1 MNSLILYLESGGE
14 SMSRKK
20 WYCILLIL
28 EAILY
33 LVSYGSSLVVSYSSQ
48 NLNENTSL
56 FTVSSIFSIWNGMII
71 CWVIWRIMKQRLNVE
86 GLIAVLLL
94 SITQLLMF
102 FLPPFSPT
110 NLMNISFVLNII
122 CLIWIWL
129 LIKNVEMRELLN
141 NWKSK
146 DGWKSSIAYLALFVA
161 STNISPLFSPLFIL
175 IGMDRTS
182 SDIYAST
189 LQYTV
194 MELMFLLLINVM
206 ITSTSDKLQKVFSL
220 LIVLSSLVE
229 IGVVYSFISRISFYG
244 LFYLLLS
251 IYIVC
256 RVFGLFEKVADSW
269 ESKVKVQD
277 LSSFETKPEMEYPQV
292 EGEIDVNDQLNAE
305 IRSNNDKEN
314 SPKRII
320 LQSSWLWSALI
331 IAVCHLGIIIFPLFL
346 GNPMYLLIL
355 YIGAIHYICFMIATI
370 LLFIG
375 MRKGSKGLL
384 NAAAILFVISI
395 IGTPD
400 TYWIVPNSLSFIL
413 GVLVFIG
420 TILFK
425 NGD

>member
-1 MNSLILYLESGGE
+1 
-14 SMSRKK
+14 MSRKK

-33 LVSYGSSLVVSYSSQ
+33 LVSYGSSLVESYNAQ
-48 NLNENTSL
+48 NLNENIPL
-56 FTVSSIFSIWNGMII
+56 FNASSIFSIWNGMII

-102 FLPPFSPT
+102 FLPPFSSI
-110 NLMNISFVLNII
+110 NLLNISFVLNII
-122 CLIWIWL
+122 CLIWICL

-146 DGWKSSIAYLALFVA
+146 DGWKSTITYLVLFVT
-161 STNISPLFSPLFIL
+161 STNISPLFILF
-175 IGMDRTS
+175 GMDRTS
-182 SDIYAST
+182 VIYAFT
-189 LQYTV
+189 LRYTV

-220 LIVLSSLVE
+220 LLILSSLVE

-256 RVFGLFEKVADSW
+256 RVFGLLEKVADSW

-277 LSSFETKPEMEYPQV
+277 LSSIETKPEMADSQV
-292 EGEIDVNDQLNAE
+292 EGEIDVNDQLNAD
-305 IRSNNDKEN
+305 IQSNNDKEN

-331 IAVCHLGIIIFPLFL
+331 IAVCHLGIMIFPLFL

-400 TYWIVPNSLSFIL
+400 PYWMGPNILSFIL

-420 TILFK
+420 TILLK
-425 NGD
+425 METD

>member
-1 MNSLILYLESGGE
+1 
-14 SMSRKK
+14 MSRKK

-48 NLNENTSL
+48 NLNENTPL

-71 CWVIWRIMKQRLNVE
+71 CWLIWRIMKQRLNVE
-86 GLIAVLLL
+86 GLISVLLL

-102 FLPPFSPT
+102 FSPPFSPT

-122 CLIWIWL
+122 CLIWICL
-129 LIKNVEMRELLN
+129 LIKNVEMREFLN

-146 DGWKSSIAYLALFVA
+146 DGWKSSIAYLVLFVA
-161 STNISPLFSPLFIL
+161 STNISLLSIL

-182 SDIYAST
+182 DIYTFT
-189 LQYTV
+189 LRYTV
-194 MELMFLLLINVM
+194 MELMFLLLINGM

-229 IGVVYSFISRISFYG
+229 IGVVYSFISRISFSG

-277 LSSFETKPEMEYPQV
+277 LSSIETKPEMEYSQV

-314 SPKRII
+314 LPKRII

-331 IAVCHLGIIIFPLFL
+331 IAVCHLGIMIFPLFL

>member
-1 MNSLILYLESGGE
+1 
-14 SMSRKK
+14 MSRKK
-20 WYCILLIL
+20 WYGILLIL

-33 LVSYGSSLVVSYSSQ
+33 LVSYGSSLVESYNAQ
-48 NLNENTSL
+48 NLNGDIPLIT
-56 FTVSSIFSIWNGMII
+56 TSSIFSIWNGMII

-94 SITQLLMF
+94 SIIQLLMLV
-102 FLPPFSPT
+102 LPSFSPT
-110 NLMNISFVLNII
+110 NLMNISFLLNII
-122 CLIWIWL
+122 CLIWICL

-146 DGWKSSIAYLALFVA
+146 DSWKSSIAYLVLFVA
-161 STNISPLFSPLFIL
+161 STNISPLFIL

-182 SDIYAST
+182 DIYAFT
-189 LQYTV
+189 LRYIV

-206 ITSTSDKLQKVFSL
+206 ITSTSEKLQKVFSL
-220 LIVLSSLVE
+220 LLILSSLVE
-229 IGVVYSFISRISFYG
+229 IGAVYSFITRISFYG

-251 IYIVC
+251 IYIAC

-277 LSSFETKPEMEYPQV
+277 LSSIETKSEMENSQV

-331 IAVCHLGIIIFPLFL
+331 IAVCHLGIMIFPLFL

-400 TYWIVPNSLSFIL
+400 TYWIGPNILSFIL

>member
-1 MNSLILYLESGGE
+1 
-14 SMSRKK
+14 MSRKK
-20 WYCILLIL
+20 WYGILLIL

-33 LVSYGSSLVVSYSSQ
+33 LVSYGSSIVVNYSSQ
-48 NLNENTSL
+48 NLNGNTPL

-86 GLIAVLLL
+86 GLIAVFLL
-94 SITQLLMF
+94 SITQQLMF
-102 FLPPFSPT
+102 VLPPFSPT
-110 NLMNISFVLNII
+110 DLMNISFVLNII
-122 CLIWIWL
+122 CLIWICL

-146 DGWKSSIAYLALFVA
+146 DGWKSSIAYLVLFVA
-161 STNISPLFSPLFIL
+161 STNISPLFILF
-175 IGMDRTS
+175 GMDRTS
-182 SDIYAST
+182 DIYAFT
-189 LQYTV
+189 LRYSV
-194 MELMFLLLINVM
+194 MELMLLLLINVM
-206 ITSTSDKLQKVFSL
+206 ITSTSEKLQKVFSL
-220 LIVLSSLVE
+220 LLILSSLVE
-229 IGVVYSFISRISFYG
+229 IGIVYSFISRISFYG

-256 RVFGLFEKVADSW
+256 RVFGLLEKVADGW

-277 LSSFETKPEMEYPQV
+277 LSSIETKPEMEYPQV
-292 EGEIDVNDQLNAE
+292 EGDIDVHDQLNAD
-305 IRSNNDKEN
+305 IRSNNDEEN

-320 LQSSWLWSALI
+320 LQSPWLWSALI
-331 IAVCHLGIIIFPLFL
+331 IAVCHLGIMIFPLFL

-375 MRKGSKGLL
+375 MRKGSKGFL

-400 TYWIVPNSLSFIL
+400 PYWMGPNILSFIL

-425 NGD
+425 NGDGLK

>member
-1 MNSLILYLESGGE
+1 
-14 SMSRKK
+14 MSRKK
-20 WYCILLIL
+20 WYGILLIL

-33 LVSYGSSLVVSYSSQ
+33 LVSYGSSLVESYNAQ
-48 NLNENTSL
+48 NLNGDIPLIT
-56 FTVSSIFSIWNGMII
+56 TSSIFSIWNGMII

-94 SITQLLMF
+94 SIIQLLMLV
-102 FLPPFSPT
+102 LPSFSPT
-110 NLMNISFVLNII
+110 NLMNISFLLNII
-122 CLIWIWL
+122 CLIWICL

-146 DGWKSSIAYLALFVA
+146 DGWKSSIAYLVLFVA
-161 STNISPLFSPLFIL
+161 STNISPLFIL

-182 SDIYAST
+182 DIYAFT
-189 LQYTV
+189 LRYIV

-206 ITSTSDKLQKVFSL
+206 ITSTSEKLQKVFSL
-220 LIVLSSLVE
+220 LLILSSLVE
-229 IGVVYSFISRISFYG
+229 IGAVYSFITRISFYG

-251 IYIVC
+251 IYIAC

-277 LSSFETKPEMEYPQV
+277 LSSIETKSEMENSQV
-292 EGEIDVNDQLNAE
+292 EGEIDVNDLLNAD
-305 IRSNNDKEN
+305 IQSNNDKEN

-320 LQSSWLWSALI
+320 LHSSWLWSALI
-331 IAVCHLGIIIFPLFL
+331 IAVCHLGIMIFPLFL

-400 TYWIVPNSLSFIL
+400 TYWIGPNILSFIL

-425 NGD
+425 NGDGLK

>member
-1 MNSLILYLESGGE
+1 
-14 SMSRKK
+14 MSRKK

-33 LVSYGSSLVVSYSSQ
+33 LVSYGSSLVVSYSSR
-48 NLNENTSL
+48 NLNGNTPL
-56 FTVSSIFSIWNGMII
+56 FTASSIFSIWNGMII

-110 NLMNISFVLNII
+110 NLLNISFVLNII

-146 DGWKSSIAYLALFVA
+146 DSWKSSIAYLVLFVA
-161 STNISPLFSPLFIL
+161 STNISPLFIL

-182 SDIYAST
+182 DIYAFT
-189 LQYTV
+189 LRYTV
-194 MELMFLLLINVM
+194 MELMFILLINVM

-220 LIVLSSLVE
+220 LIILSSLVE

-256 RVFGLFEKVADSW
+256 RVFGLFDKVADSW

-277 LSSFETKPEMEYPQV
+277 LSSIETKPEMEYPLV
-292 EGEIDVNDQLNAE
+292 EGEIDVNYQLNAE

-331 IAVCHLGIIIFPLFL
+331 IAVCHLGIMIFPLFL

-400 TYWIVPNSLSFIL
+400 PYWIGPNILSFIL

>member
-1 MNSLILYLESGGE
+1 
-14 SMSRKK
+14 MSRKK

-33 LVSYGSSLVVSYSSQ
+33 LVSYGSSLVESYNAQ
-48 NLNENTSL
+48 NLNGNTPL
-56 FTVSSIFSIWNGMII
+56 FNASSIFSIWNGMII
-71 CWVIWRIMKQRLNVE
+71 CWLIWRIMKQRLNVE

-102 FLPPFSPT
+102 FLPPFSLT

-122 CLIWIWL
+122 CLIWICL

-146 DGWKSSIAYLALFVA
+146 DSWKSSIAYLVLFVA
-161 STNISPLFSPLFIL
+161 STNISPLFIL

-182 SDIYAST
+182 DIYAFT
-189 LQYTV
+189 LRYIV

-206 ITSTSDKLQKVFSL
+206 ITSTSEKLQKVFSL
-220 LIVLSSLVE
+220 LLILSSLVE
-229 IGVVYSFISRISFYG
+229 IGAVYSFITRISFYG

-251 IYIVC
+251 IYIAC

-277 LSSFETKPEMEYPQV
+277 LSSIETKPEMEYSQV

-331 IAVCHLGIIIFPLFL
+331 IAVCHLGIMIFPLFL

-384 NAAAILFVISI
+384 NVAAFLFVISI
-395 IGTPD
+395 IGTLDP
-400 TYWIVPNSLSFIL
+400 YWTGPNILSLVL

-420 TILFK
+420 GIFPK
-425 NGD
+425 NLN

>member
-1 MNSLILYLESGGE
+1 
-14 SMSRKK
+14 MSRKK
-20 WYCILLIL
+20 WYVILLIL
-28 EAILY
+28 EAVLY
-33 LVSYGSSLVVSYSSQ
+33 LVSYGSSLVESYNAQ
-48 NLNENTSL
+48 NLNGNIPL
-56 FTVSSIFSIWNGMII
+56 FNASSIFSIWNGMII
-71 CWVIWRIMKQRLNVE
+71 CWLIWRTMKQRLNVE

-110 NLMNISFVLNII
+110 NLLNISFVLNII
-122 CLIWIWL
+122 SLIWIWL
-129 LIKNVEMRELLN
+129 VIKNVEMRELLN

-146 DGWKSSIAYLALFVA
+146 DDWKSSIAYLVLFVA
-161 STNISPLFSPLFIL
+161 STNISPLFIL

-182 SDIYAST
+182 DIYAFT
-189 LQYTV
+189 LRYIV

-220 LIVLSSLVE
+220 LIILSSLVE

-256 RVFGLFEKVADSW
+256 RVFGLFEKVADNW

-277 LSSFETKPEMEYPQV
+277 LSSIETKPEMADSQV
-292 EGEIDVNDQLNAE
+292 EGEIDVNDQLNAD
-305 IRSNNDKEN
+305 IQSNNDKEN

-331 IAVCHLGIIIFPLFL
+331 IAVCHLGIMIFPLFL

-400 TYWIVPNSLSFIL
+400 TYWIGPNILSFIL

-420 TILFK
+420 TILLK

>member
-1 MNSLILYLESGGE
+1 
-14 SMSRKK
+14 MSRKK
-20 WYCILLIL
+20 WYGILLIL

-33 LVSYGSSLVVSYSSQ
+33 LVSYGSSLVESYNAQ
-48 NLNENTSL
+48 NLNGDIPLIT
-56 FTVSSIFSIWNGMII
+56 TSSIFSIWNGMII

-94 SITQLLMF
+94 SIIQLLMLV
-102 FLPPFSPT
+102 LPSFSPT
-110 NLMNISFVLNII
+110 NLMNISFLLNII
-122 CLIWIWL
+122 CLIWICL

-146 DGWKSSIAYLALFVA
+146 DSWKSSIAYLVLFVA
-161 STNISPLFSPLFIL
+161 STNISPLFIL

-182 SDIYAST
+182 DIYAFT
-189 LQYTV
+189 LRYIV

-206 ITSTSDKLQKVFSL
+206 ITNTSEKLQKVFSL
-220 LIVLSSLVE
+220 LLILSSLVE
-229 IGVVYSFISRISFYG
+229 IGAVYSFITRISFYG

-251 IYIVC
+251 IYIAC

-277 LSSFETKPEMEYPQV
+277 LSSIETKSEMENSQV

-331 IAVCHLGIIIFPLFL
+331 IAVCHLGIMIFPLFL

-395 IGTPD
+395 IGTLDP
-400 TYWIVPNSLSFIL
+400 YWTGPNILSLVL

-420 TILFK
+420 GILFK

>member
-1 MNSLILYLESGGE
+1 
-14 SMSRKK
+14 MSRKK
-20 WYCILLIL
+20 WYYILLIL

-33 LVSYGSSLVVSYSSQ
+33 IVSYGSSLVESYNAQ
-48 NLNENTSL
+48 NLNGNTPLITS
-56 FTVSSIFSIWNGMII
+56 SSIFSIWNGMII

-86 GLIAVLLL
+86 GLLGVLLL

-110 NLMNISFVLNII
+110 NLMDISFMLNII

-161 STNISPLFSPLFIL
+161 STNISPLFIL

-182 SDIYAST
+182 DIYAFT
-189 LQYTV
+189 LRYTV

-229 IGVVYSFISRISFYG
+229 IGVVYSFISRISFYS

-277 LSSFETKPEMEYPQV
+277 VSSIETKPEMEYPQV

-331 IAVCHLGIIIFPLFL
+331 IAVCHLGIMIFPLFL

-400 TYWIVPNSLSFIL
+400 TYWIGPNILSFIL

>member
-1 MNSLILYLESGGE
+1 
-14 SMSRKK
+14 MSRKK

-33 LVSYGSSLVVSYSSQ
+33 LVSYGSSLVESYNAQ
-48 NLNENTSL
+48 NLNGNTPL
-56 FTVSSIFSIWNGMII
+56 ITTSSIFSIWNGMII

-86 GLIAVLLL
+86 GLLGVLLL

-110 NLMNISFVLNII
+110 NLMDISFMLNII
-122 CLIWIWL
+122 CLIWICM
-129 LIKNVEMRELLN
+129 LIKNVEMRELFN

-146 DGWKSSIAYLALFVA
+146 DGWKSSIAYLALFIA
-161 STNISPLFSPLFIL
+161 STNISPLFIL

-182 SDIYAST
+182 DIYAFT
-189 LQYTV
+189 LRYTV

-277 LSSFETKPEMEYPQV
+277 VSSIETKPEMEYPQV

-331 IAVCHLGIIIFPLFL
+331 IAVCHLGIMIFPLFL

-400 TYWIVPNSLSFIL
+400 TYWIGPNILSFIL

-420 TILFK
+420 TLLFK

>member
-1 MNSLILYLESGGE
+1 
-14 SMSRKK
+14 MSRKK

-33 LVSYGSSLVVSYSSQ
+33 LVSYGSSLVESYNAQ
-48 NLNENTSL
+48 NLNGDIPLIT
-56 FTVSSIFSIWNGMII
+56 TSSIFSIWNGMII

-102 FLPPFSPT
+102 FLPPFSSI
-110 NLMNISFVLNII
+110 NLLNISFVLNII
-122 CLIWIWL
+122 CLIWICL

-146 DGWKSSIAYLALFVA
+146 DSWKSSIAYLVLFVA
-161 STNISPLFSPLFIL
+161 STNISPLFIL

-182 SDIYAST
+182 DIYAFT
-189 LQYTV
+189 LRYIV

-206 ITSTSDKLQKVFSL
+206 ITNTSEKLQKVFSL
-220 LIVLSSLVE
+220 LLILSSLVE
-229 IGVVYSFISRISFYG
+229 IGVVYSFISRISFDG

-251 IYIVC
+251 IDIVC
-256 RVFGLFEKVADSW
+256 RVFGLLEKVADSW

-277 LSSFETKPEMEYPQV
+277 LSSIETKSEMENSQV
-292 EGEIDVNDQLNAE
+292 EGEIDVNDLLNAD
-305 IRSNNDKEN
+305 IQSNNDKEN

-320 LQSSWLWSALI
+320 LHSSWLWSALI
-331 IAVCHLGIIIFPLFL
+331 IAVCHLGIMIFPLFL

-384 NAAAILFVISI
+384 NAAAVLFVISI

-400 TYWIVPNSLSFIL
+400 PYWIGPNILSFIL

>member
-1 MNSLILYLESGGE
+1 MNSLILFLESGGE

-20 WYCILLIL
+20 WYVILLIL
-28 EAILY
+28 EAVLY
-33 LVSYGSSLVVSYSSQ
+33 LVSYGSSLVESYNAQ
-48 NLNENTSL
+48 NLNGNIPL
-56 FTVSSIFSIWNGMII
+56 FNASSIFSIWNGMII
-71 CWVIWRIMKQRLNVE
+71 CWLIWRIMKQRLNVE

-102 FLPPFSPT
+102 FLPPFSLT

-122 CLIWIWL
+122 CLIWICL

-141 NWKSK
+141 DWKSK
-146 DGWKSSIAYLALFVA
+146 DGWKSSLAYLVLFVA
-161 STNISPLFSPLFIL
+161 STNISPLFILF
-175 IGMDRTS
+175 GMDRTS
-182 SDIYAST
+182 VIYAFT
-189 LQYTV
+189 LRYSV

-220 LIVLSSLVE
+220 LIILSSLVE

-256 RVFGLFEKVADSW
+256 RVFGLLEKVADSW

-277 LSSFETKPEMEYPQV
+277 LSSIETKPEMEYPQV

-331 IAVCHLGIIIFPLFL
+331 IAVCHLGIMIFPLFL

-400 TYWIVPNSLSFIL
+400 TYWIGPNILSFIL

>member
-1 MNSLILYLESGGE
+1 
-14 SMSRKK
+14 MSRKK
-20 WYCILLIL
+20 WYGILLIL

-33 LVSYGSSLVVSYSSQ
+33 LVSYGSSIVVNYSSQ
-48 NLNENTSL
+48 SLNENTPL

-86 GLIAVLLL
+86 GLIAALLL

-122 CLIWIWL
+122 CLIWICL

-146 DGWKSSIAYLALFVA
+146 DGWKSSIAYLVLFVA
-161 STNISPLFSPLFIL
+161 STNISPLFIL

-182 SDIYAST
+182 DIYAFT
-189 LQYTV
+189 LRYTV

-220 LIVLSSLVE
+220 LIILSSLVE

-256 RVFGLFEKVADSW
+256 RVFGLFDKVADSW

-277 LSSFETKPEMEYPQV
+277 VSSIETKPEMEYPQV

-331 IAVCHLGIIIFPLFL
+331 IAVCHLGIMIFPLFL

-384 NAAAILFVISI
+384 NAAAVLFVISI

-400 TYWIVPNSLSFIL
+400 TYWIGPNILSFIL

>member
-1 MNSLILYLESGGE
+1 
-14 SMSRKK
+14 MSRKK

-33 LVSYGSSLVVSYSSQ
+33 LVSYGSSLVESYNAQ
-48 NLNENTSL
+48 NLNGNTPL
-56 FTVSSIFSIWNGMII
+56 ITTSSIFSIWNGMII
-71 CWVIWRIMKQRLNVE
+71 CWIIWRIMKQRLNVE
-86 GLIAVLLL
+86 GLLGVLLL

-110 NLMNISFVLNII
+110 NLMDISFMLNII
-122 CLIWIWL
+122 CLIWICM

-146 DGWKSSIAYLALFVA
+146 DGWKSSIAYLALFIA
-161 STNISPLFSPLFIL
+161 STNISPLFIL

-182 SDIYAST
+182 DIYAFT
-189 LQYTV
+189 LRYTV

-229 IGVVYSFISRISFYG
+229 IGVVYSFISRISFYS

-256 RVFGLFEKVADSW
+256 RVFGLFEKVAASW

-277 LSSFETKPEMEYPQV
+277 VSSIETKPEMEYPQV

-331 IAVCHLGIIIFPLFL
+331 IAVCHLGIMIFPLFL

-355 YIGAIHYICFMIATI
+355 YIGAIHYICFMIATT

-400 TYWIVPNSLSFIL
+400 TYWIGPNILSFIL

-420 TILFK
+420 AILFK

>member
-1 MNSLILYLESGGE
+1 
-14 SMSRKK
+14 MSRKK
-20 WYCILLIL
+20 WYGILLIL

-33 LVSYGSSLVVSYSSQ
+33 LVSYGSSIVVNYSSQ
-48 NLNENTSL
+48 NLNGNTPL
-56 FTVSSIFSIWNGMII
+56 ITTSSIFSIWNGMII

-86 GLIAVLLL
+86 GLIAVFLL
-94 SITQLLMF
+94 SITQQLMF
-102 FLPPFSPT
+102 VLPPFSPT
-110 NLMNISFVLNII
+110 DLMNISFVLNII
-122 CLIWIWL
+122 CLIWICL

-146 DGWKSSIAYLALFVA
+146 DGWKSSIAYLVLFVA
-161 STNISPLFSPLFIL
+161 STNISPLFILF
-175 IGMDRTS
+175 GMDRTS
-182 SDIYAST
+182 DIYAFT
-189 LQYTV
+189 LRYSV
-194 MELMFLLLINVM
+194 MELMLLLLINVM
-206 ITSTSDKLQKVFSL
+206 ITSTSEKLQKVFSL
-220 LIVLSSLVE
+220 LLILSSLVE
-229 IGVVYSFISRISFYG
+229 IGIVYSFISRISFYG

-256 RVFGLFEKVADSW
+256 RVFGLLEKVADGW

-277 LSSFETKPEMEYPQV
+277 LSSIETKPEMEYPQV
-292 EGEIDVNDQLNAE
+292 EGDIDVHDQLNAD
-305 IRSNNDKEN
+305 IRSNNDEEN

-320 LQSSWLWSALI
+320 LQSPWLWSALI
-331 IAVCHLGIIIFPLFL
+331 IAVCHLGIMIFPLFL

-400 TYWIVPNSLSFIL
+400 TYWIGPNILSFIL

>member
-1 MNSLILYLESGGE
+1 
-14 SMSRKK
+14 MSRKK
-20 WYCILLIL
+20 WYGILLIL

-33 LVSYGSSLVVSYSSQ
+33 LVSYGSSLVESYNAQ
-48 NLNENTSL
+48 NLNENIPL
-56 FTVSSIFSIWNGMII
+56 FNASSIFSIWNGMII

-102 FLPPFSPT
+102 FLPPFSSI
-110 NLMNISFVLNII
+110 NLLNISFVLNII
-122 CLIWIWL
+122 CLIWICL

-146 DGWKSSIAYLALFVA
+146 DGWKSTITYLVLFVT
-161 STNISPLFSPLFIL
+161 STNISPLFILF
-175 IGMDRTS
+175 GMDRTS
-182 SDIYAST
+182 VIYAFT
-189 LQYTV
+189 LRYTV

-220 LIVLSSLVE
+220 LLILSSLVE

-256 RVFGLFEKVADSW
+256 RVFGLLEKVADSW

-277 LSSFETKPEMEYPQV
+277 LSSIETKPEMADSQV
-292 EGEIDVNDQLNAE
+292 EGEIDVNDQLNAD
-305 IRSNNDKEN
+305 IQSNNDKEN

-331 IAVCHLGIIIFPLFL
+331 IAVCHLGIMIFPLFL

-400 TYWIVPNSLSFIL
+400 PYWMGPNILSFIL

-420 TILFK
+420 TILLK
-425 NGD
+425 METD

>member
-1 MNSLILYLESGGE
+1 
-14 SMSRKK
+14 MSRKK
-20 WYCILLIL
+20 WYYILLIL

-33 LVSYGSSLVVSYSSQ
+33 LVSYGSSIVVNYSSQ
-48 NLNENTSL
+48 NLNGNTPL

-94 SITQLLMF
+94 SITQQLMF
-102 FLPPFSPT
+102 VLPPFSPT

-122 CLIWIWL
+122 CLIWICL

-146 DGWKSSIAYLALFVA
+146 DGWKSSIAYLVLFVA
-161 STNISPLFSPLFIL
+161 STNISPLFILF
-175 IGMDRTS
+175 GMDRTS
-182 SDIYAST
+182 DIYAFT
-189 LQYTV
+189 LRYSV
-194 MELMFLLLINVM
+194 MELMLLLLINVM
-206 ITSTSDKLQKVFSL
+206 ITSTSEKLQKVFSL
-220 LIVLSSLVE
+220 LLILSSLVE

-251 IYIVC
+251 IYIAC
-256 RVFGLFEKVADSW
+256 RVFSLLEKVAASW
-269 ESKVKVQD
+269 ESKVKVQEV
-277 LSSFETKPEMEYPQV
+277 SSIEIKPEMEYPQV
-292 EGEIDVNDQLNAE
+292 EGEIDVNDQLNAD
-305 IRSNNDKEN
+305 IQSNNDKEN

-320 LQSSWLWSALI
+320 LHSSWLWSALI
-331 IAVCHLGIIIFPLFL
+331 IAVCHLGIMIFPLFL

-355 YIGAIHYICFMIATI
+355 FIGAIHYICFMIATI

-384 NAAAILFVISI
+384 NVAAILFVISI
-395 IGTPD
+395 IGTLDP
-400 TYWIVPNSLSFIL
+400 YWTGPNILSLVL

-420 TILFK
+420 GIFPK
-425 NGD
+425 NLNKE

>member
-1 MNSLILYLESGGE
+1 
-14 SMSRKK
+14 MSRKK
-20 WYCILLIL
+20 WYVILLIL
-28 EAILY
+28 EAVLY
-33 LVSYGSSLVVSYSSQ
+33 LVSYGSSLVESYNAQ
-48 NLNENTSL
+48 NLNGNIPL
-56 FTVSSIFSIWNGMII
+56 FNASSIFSIWNGMII
-71 CWVIWRIMKQRLNVE
+71 CWLIWRTMKQRLNVE

-110 NLMNISFVLNII
+110 NLLNISFVLNII
-122 CLIWIWL
+122 SLIWIWL

-146 DGWKSSIAYLALFVA
+146 DGWKSSIAYLVLFVA
-161 STNISPLFSPLFIL
+161 STNISPLFIL

-182 SDIYAST
+182 DIYAFT
-189 LQYTV
+189 LRYIV

-220 LIVLSSLVE
+220 LLILSSLVE

-256 RVFGLFEKVADSW
+256 RVFGLFEKVADNW

-277 LSSFETKPEMEYPQV
+277 LSSIETKPEMADSQV

-331 IAVCHLGIIIFPLFL
+331 IAVCHLGIMIFPLFL

-384 NAAAILFVISI
+384 NVAAILFVISI
-395 IGTPD
+395 IGTLDP
-400 TYWIVPNSLSFIL
+400 YWTGPNILSFIL

-420 TILFK
+420 TILLK

>member
-1 MNSLILYLESGGE
+1 
-14 SMSRKK
+14 MSRKK
-20 WYCILLIL
+20 WYGILLIL

-33 LVSYGSSLVVSYSSQ
+33 LVSYGSSIVESYNVQ
-48 NLNENTSL
+48 NLNGNTPL
-56 FTVSSIFSIWNGMII
+56 ITTSSIFSIWNGMII

-86 GLIAVLLL
+86 GLIAVFLL
-94 SITQLLMF
+94 SITQQLMF
-102 FLPPFSPT
+102 VLPPFSPT
-110 NLMNISFVLNII
+110 DLMNISFVLNII
-122 CLIWIWL
+122 CLIWICL

-146 DGWKSSIAYLALFVA
+146 DGWKSSIAYLVLFVA
-161 STNISPLFSPLFIL
+161 STNISPLFILF
-175 IGMDRTS
+175 GMDRTS
-182 SDIYAST
+182 DIYAFT
-189 LQYTV
+189 LRYSV
-194 MELMFLLLINVM
+194 MELMLLLLINVM
-206 ITSTSDKLQKVFSL
+206 ITSTSEKLQKVFSL
-220 LIVLSSLVE
+220 LLILSSLVE
-229 IGVVYSFISRISFYG
+229 IGIVYSFISRISFYG

-256 RVFGLFEKVADSW
+256 RVFGLLEKVADGW

-277 LSSFETKPEMEYPQV
+277 LSSIETKPEMEYPQV
-292 EGEIDVNDQLNAE
+292 EGDIDVHDQLNAD
-305 IRSNNDKEN
+305 IRSNNDEEN

-320 LQSSWLWSALI
+320 LQSPWLWSALI
-331 IAVCHLGIIIFPLFL
+331 IAVCHLGIMIFPLFL

-400 TYWIVPNSLSFIL
+400 PYWMGPNILSFIL

-425 NGD
+425 NGDGLK

>member
-1 MNSLILYLESGGE
+1 
-14 SMSRKK
+14 MSRKK
-20 WYCILLIL
+20 WYGILLIL

-33 LVSYGSSLVVSYSSQ
+33 LVSYGSSLVESYNAQ
-48 NLNENTSL
+48 NLNGDIPLIT
-56 FTVSSIFSIWNGMII
+56 TSSIFSIWNGMII

-94 SITQLLMF
+94 SIIQLLMF
-102 FLPPFSPT
+102 VLPSFSPT
-110 NLMNISFVLNII
+110 NLMNISFLLNII
-122 CLIWIWL
+122 CLIWICL

-146 DGWKSSIAYLALFVA
+146 DSWKSSIAYLVLFVA
-161 STNISPLFSPLFIL
+161 STNISPLFIL

-182 SDIYAST
+182 DIYAFT
-189 LQYTV
+189 LRYIV

-206 ITSTSDKLQKVFSL
+206 ITNTSEKLQKVFSL
-220 LIVLSSLVE
+220 LLILSSLVV
-229 IGVVYSFISRISFYG
+229 IGAVYSFISRISFYG

-251 IYIVC
+251 IYIAC

-277 LSSFETKPEMEYPQV
+277 LSSIDTKPEMADSQV
-292 EGEIDVNDQLNAE
+292 EGDIDVNDQLNAE

-331 IAVCHLGIIIFPLFL
+331 IAVCHLGIMIFPLFL
-346 GNPMYLLIL
+346 GNHMYLLIL

-370 LLFIG
+370 LLFVG

-384 NAAAILFVISI
+384 NAATILFVISI

-400 TYWIVPNSLSFIL
+400 TYWIGPNILSFIL
-413 GVLVFIG
+413 GVLVLIG
-420 TILFK
+420 TVLLK

>member
-33 LVSYGSSLVVSYSSQ
+33 LVSYGSSLVESYNAQ
-48 NLNENTSL
+48 NLNGNTPL
-56 FTVSSIFSIWNGMII
+56 FNASSIFSIWNGMII
-71 CWVIWRIMKQRLNVE
+71 CWLIWRIMKQRLNVE

-102 FLPPFSPT
+102 FLPPFSLT

-122 CLIWIWL
+122 CLIWICL

-141 NWKSK
+141 DWKSK
-146 DGWKSSIAYLALFVA
+146 DGWKSSLAYLVLFVA
-161 STNISPLFSPLFIL
+161 STNISPLFILF
-175 IGMDRTS
+175 GMDRTS
-182 SDIYAST
+182 DIYAFT
-189 LQYTV
+189 LRYTV

-220 LIVLSSLVE
+220 LIILSSLVE

-256 RVFGLFEKVADSW
+256 RVFGLFDKVADSW

-277 LSSFETKPEMEYPQV
+277 LSSIETKPEMEYPQV

-331 IAVCHLGIIIFPLFL
+331 IAVCHLGIMIFPLFL

-400 TYWIVPNSLSFIL
+400 TYWTGPNILSFIL

-425 NGD
+425 NED

>member
-1 MNSLILYLESGGE
+1 MNRYILFLESGGE

-20 WYCILLIL
+20 WYVILLIL
-28 EAILY
+28 EAVLY
-33 LVSYGSSLVVSYSSQ
+33 LVSYGSSLVESYNAQ
-48 NLNENTSL
+48 NLNGNIPL
-56 FTVSSIFSIWNGMII
+56 FNASSIFSIWNGMII
-71 CWVIWRIMKQRLNVE
+71 CWLIWRTMKQRLNVE

-102 FLPPFSPT
+102 FLPTFSPT
-110 NLMNISFVLNII
+110 NLLNISFVLNII
-122 CLIWIWL
+122 SLIWIWL

-146 DGWKSSIAYLALFVA
+146 DDWKSSIAYLVLFVA
-161 STNISPLFSPLFIL
+161 STNISPLFIL

-182 SDIYAST
+182 DIYAFT
-189 LQYTV
+189 LRYIV

-220 LIVLSSLVE
+220 LIILSSLVE

-256 RVFGLFEKVADSW
+256 RVFGLFEKVADNW

-277 LSSFETKPEMEYPQV
+277 LLSIETKPEMADSQV

-305 IRSNNDKEN
+305 IQSNNDKEN

-331 IAVCHLGIIIFPLFL
+331 IAVCHLGIMIFPLFL

-384 NAAAILFVISI
+384 NVAAILFVISI
-395 IGTPD
+395 IGTLDP
-400 TYWIVPNSLSFIL
+400 YWTGPNILSLVL

-425 NGD
+425 NED

>member
-1 MNSLILYLESGGE
+1 
-14 SMSRKK
+14 MSRKK
-20 WYCILLIL
+20 WYVILLIL
-28 EAILY
+28 EAVLY
-33 LVSYGSSLVVSYSSQ
+33 LVSYGSSLVESYNAQ
-48 NLNENTSL
+48 NLNENIPL
-56 FTVSSIFSIWNGMII
+56 FNASSIFSIWNGMII

-110 NLMNISFVLNII
+110 NLLNISFVLNII

-129 LIKNVEMRELLN
+129 LIKNIEMRELLN

-146 DGWKSSIAYLALFVA
+146 DGWKSSIAYLVLFVA
-161 STNISPLFSPLFIL
+161 STNISPLFIL

-182 SDIYAST
+182 DIYAFT
-189 LQYTV
+189 LRYTV

-220 LIVLSSLVE
+220 LIILSSLVE

-256 RVFGLFEKVADSW
+256 RFFGLFDKVADSW

-277 LSSFETKPEMEYPQV
+277 LSSIETKPVMADSQV

-331 IAVCHLGIIIFPLFL
+331 IAVCHLGIMIFPLFL

-400 TYWIVPNSLSFIL
+400 TYWIGPNILSFIL

>member
-33 LVSYGSSLVVSYSSQ
+33 LVSYGSSLVESYNAQ
-48 NLNENTSL
+48 NLNGNTPL
-56 FTVSSIFSIWNGMII
+56 FNASSIFSIWNGMII
-71 CWVIWRIMKQRLNVE
+71 CWLIWRIMKQRLKVE

-102 FLPPFSPT
+102 FLPPFSLT

-122 CLIWIWL
+122 CLIWICL

-141 NWKSK
+141 DWKSK
-146 DGWKSSIAYLALFVA
+146 DGWKSTITYLVLFVA
-161 STNISPLFSPLFIL
+161 STNISPLFILF
-175 IGMDRTS
+175 GMDRTS
-182 SDIYAST
+182 DIYAFT
-189 LQYTV
+189 LRYTV

-220 LIVLSSLVE
+220 LIILSSLVE

-256 RVFGLFEKVADSW
+256 RVFGLFDKVADSW

-277 LSSFETKPEMEYPQV
+277 VSSIETKPEMEYPQV

-331 IAVCHLGIIIFPLFL
+331 IAVCHLGIMIFPLFL

-384 NAAAILFVISI
+384 NVAAILFVISI

-400 TYWIVPNSLSFIL
+400 TYWIGPNILSFIL

>member
-1 MNSLILYLESGGE
+1 
-14 SMSRKK
+14 MSRKK
-20 WYCILLIL
+20 WYVILLIL
-28 EAILY
+28 EAVLY
-33 LVSYGSSLVVSYSSQ
+33 LVSYGSSLVESYNAQ
-48 NLNENTSL
+48 NLNENIPL
-56 FTVSSIFSIWNGMII
+56 FNASSIFSIWNGMII

-110 NLMNISFVLNII
+110 NLLNISFVLNII

-129 LIKNVEMRELLN
+129 LIKNIEMRELLN

-146 DGWKSSIAYLALFVA
+146 DGWKSSIAYLVLFVA
-161 STNISPLFSPLFIL
+161 STNISPLFIL

-182 SDIYAST
+182 DIYAFT
-189 LQYTV
+189 LRYIV

-220 LIVLSSLVE
+220 LIILSSLVE

-256 RVFGLFEKVADSW
+256 RVFGLFEKVADNW

-277 LSSFETKPEMEYPQV
+277 LSSIETKPEMADSQV
-292 EGEIDVNDQLNAE
+292 EGEIDVNDQLNAD
-305 IRSNNDKEN
+305 IQSNNDKEN

-331 IAVCHLGIIIFPLFL
+331 IAVCHLGIMIFPLFL

-400 TYWIVPNSLSFIL
+400 PYWIGPNILSFIL

>member
-1 MNSLILYLESGGE
+1 
-14 SMSRKK
+14 
-20 WYCILLIL
+20 
-28 EAILY
+28 
-33 LVSYGSSLVVSYSSQ
+33 
-48 NLNENTSL
+48 
-56 FTVSSIFSIWNGMII
+56 
-71 CWVIWRIMKQRLNVE
+71 
-86 GLIAVLLL
+86 
-94 SITQLLMF
+94 
-102 FLPPFSPT
+102 
-110 NLMNISFVLNII
+110 
-122 CLIWIWL
+122 
-129 LIKNVEMRELLN
+129 
-141 NWKSK
+141 
-146 DGWKSSIAYLALFVA
+146 
-161 STNISPLFSPLFIL
+161 
-175 IGMDRTS
+175 MDRTS
-182 SDIYAST
+182 DIYTFT
-189 LQYTV
+189 LRYTV
-194 MELMFLLLINVM
+194 MELMFLLLINGM

-277 LSSFETKPEMEYPQV
+277 LSSIETKPEMEYSQV

-314 SPKRII
+314 LPKRII

-331 IAVCHLGIIIFPLFL
+331 IAVCHLGIMIFPLFL

-400 TYWIVPNSLSFIL
+400 TYWIGPNSLSFIL

>member
-1 MNSLILYLESGGE
+1 
-14 SMSRKK
+14 MSRKK
-20 WYCILLIL
+20 WYGILLIL

-33 LVSYGSSLVVSYSSQ
+33 LVSYGSSLVESYNVQ
-48 NLNENTSL
+48 NLNGNTPL

-110 NLMNISFVLNII
+110 NLLNISFVLNII

-146 DGWKSSIAYLALFVA
+146 DSWKSSIAYLVLFVA
-161 STNISPLFSPLFIL
+161 STNISPLFIL

-182 SDIYAST
+182 DIYAFT
-189 LQYTV
+189 LRYTV
-194 MELMFLLLINVM
+194 MELMFILLINVM

-220 LIVLSSLVE
+220 LIILSSLVE

-256 RVFGLFEKVADSW
+256 RVFGLFDKVADSW

-277 LSSFETKPEMEYPQV
+277 LSSIETKPEMEYPLV

-331 IAVCHLGIIIFPLFL
+331 IAVCHLGIMIFPLFL

-400 TYWIVPNSLSFIL
+400 PYWIGPNILSFIL

>member
-1 MNSLILYLESGGE
+1 
-14 SMSRKK
+14 MSRKK

-33 LVSYGSSLVVSYSSQ
+33 LVSYGSSLVESYNAQ
-48 NLNENTSL
+48 NLNGNTPLITTSN
-56 FTVSSIFSIWNGMII
+56 IFSIWNGMII

-86 GLIAVLLL
+86 GLLGVLLL

-110 NLMNISFVLNII
+110 NLMDISFMLNII
-122 CLIWIWL
+122 CLIWICM

-161 STNISPLFSPLFIL
+161 STNISPLFIL

-182 SDIYAST
+182 DIYAFT
-189 LQYTV
+189 LRYTV

-229 IGVVYSFISRISFYG
+229 IGVVYSFISRISFYV

-277 LSSFETKPEMEYPQV
+277 VSSIETKPEMEYPQV

-331 IAVCHLGIIIFPLFL
+331 IAVCHLGIMIFPLFL

-400 TYWIVPNSLSFIL
+400 TYWIGPNILSFIL

>member
-1 MNSLILYLESGGE
+1 
-14 SMSRKK
+14 MSRKK
-20 WYCILLIL
+20 WYGILLIL

-33 LVSYGSSLVVSYSSQ
+33 LVSYGSSLVESYNAQ
-48 NLNENTSL
+48 NLNGDIPLIT
-56 FTVSSIFSIWNGMII
+56 TSSIFSIWNGMII

-94 SITQLLMF
+94 SIIQLLMLV
-102 FLPPFSPT
+102 LPSFSPT
-110 NLMNISFVLNII
+110 NLMNISFLLNII
-122 CLIWIWL
+122 CLIWICL

-146 DGWKSSIAYLALFVA
+146 DSWKSSIAYLVLFVA
-161 STNISPLFSPLFIL
+161 STNISPLFIL

-182 SDIYAST
+182 DIYAFT
-189 LQYTV
+189 LRYIV

-206 ITSTSDKLQKVFSL
+206 ITNTSEKLQKVFSL
-220 LIVLSSLVE
+220 LLILSSLVE
-229 IGVVYSFISRISFYG
+229 IGAVYSFITRISFYG

-251 IYIVC
+251 IYIAC

-277 LSSFETKPEMEYPQV
+277 LSSIETKSEMENSQV
-292 EGEIDVNDQLNAE
+292 EGEIDVNDLLNAE

-331 IAVCHLGIIIFPLFL
+331 IAVCHLGIMIFPLFL

-400 TYWIVPNSLSFIL
+400 TYWIGPNILSFIL

-425 NGD
+425 NED

>member
-1 MNSLILYLESGGE
+1 
-14 SMSRKK
+14 MSRKK
-20 WYCILLIL
+20 WYGILLIL

-33 LVSYGSSLVVSYSSQ
+33 LVSYGSSLVESYSVQ
-48 NLNENTSL
+48 NLNGNTPL

-86 GLIAVLLL
+86 GLIAALLL

-110 NLMNISFVLNII
+110 NLMNISFVLNVI
-122 CLIWIWL
+122 CLIWICL

-146 DGWKSSIAYLALFVA
+146 DSWKSSIAYLVLFVA
-161 STNISPLFSPLFIL
+161 STNISPLFIL

-182 SDIYAST
+182 DIYAFT
-189 LQYTV
+189 LRYIV

-206 ITSTSDKLQKVFSL
+206 ITSTSEKLQKVFSL
-220 LIVLSSLVE
+220 LLILSSLVE
-229 IGVVYSFISRISFYG
+229 IGAVYSFISRISFYG

-251 IYIVC
+251 IYIAC

-277 LSSFETKPEMEYPQV
+277 LSSIETKSEMENSQV
-292 EGEIDVNDQLNAE
+292 EGEIDVNDQLNAD
-305 IRSNNDKEN
+305 IQSNNDKEN

-320 LQSSWLWSALI
+320 LHSSWLWSALI
-331 IAVCHLGIIIFPLFL
+331 IAVCHLGIMIFPLFL

-400 TYWIVPNSLSFIL
+400 TYWIGPNILSLVL

-420 TILFK
+420 GIFPK
-425 NGD
+425 NLNKE

>member
-1 MNSLILYLESGGE
+1 
-14 SMSRKK
+14 MSRKK
-20 WYCILLIL
+20 WYYILLIL

-33 LVSYGSSLVVSYSSQ
+33 LVSYGSSLVESYNAQ
-48 NLNENTSL
+48 NLNGDIPLIT
-56 FTVSSIFSIWNGMII
+56 TSSIFSIWNGMII

-94 SITQLLMF
+94 SIIQLLMLV
-102 FLPPFSPT
+102 LPSFSPT
-110 NLMNISFVLNII
+110 NLMNISFLLNII
-122 CLIWIWL
+122 CLIWICL

-146 DGWKSSIAYLALFVA
+146 DSWKSSIAYLVLFVA
-161 STNISPLFSPLFIL
+161 STNISPLFIL

-182 SDIYAST
+182 DIYAFT
-189 LQYTV
+189 LRYIV

-206 ITSTSDKLQKVFSL
+206 ITSTSEKLQKVFSL
-220 LIVLSSLVE
+220 LLILSSLVE
-229 IGVVYSFISRISFYG
+229 IGAVYSFITRISFYG

-251 IYIVC
+251 IYIAC

-277 LSSFETKPEMEYPQV
+277 LSSIETKSEMENSQV
-292 EGEIDVNDQLNAE
+292 EGEIDVNDQLNAD
-305 IRSNNDKEN
+305 IQSNNDKEN

-320 LQSSWLWSALI
+320 LHSSWLWSALI
-331 IAVCHLGIIIFPLFL
+331 IAVCHLGIMIFPLFL

-370 LLFIG
+370 FLFIG

-384 NAAAILFVISI
+384 NAAAVLFVISI

-400 TYWIVPNSLSFIL
+400 PYWIGPNILSFIL

>member
-1 MNSLILYLESGGE
+1 
-14 SMSRKK
+14 MSRKK
-20 WYCILLIL
+20 WYGILLIL

-33 LVSYGSSLVVSYSSQ
+33 LVSYGSSIVVNYSSQ
-48 NLNENTSL
+48 NLNGNTPL
-56 FTVSSIFSIWNGMII
+56 ITTSSIFSIWNGMII

-86 GLIAVLLL
+86 GLIAVFLL
-94 SITQLLMF
+94 SITQQLMF
-102 FLPPFSPT
+102 VLPPFSPT
-110 NLMNISFVLNII
+110 DLMNISFVLNII
-122 CLIWIWL
+122 FLIWICL

-146 DGWKSSIAYLALFVA
+146 DGWKSSIAYLVLFVA
-161 STNISPLFSPLFIL
+161 STNISPLFILF
-175 IGMDRTS
+175 GMDRTS
-182 SDIYAST
+182 DIYAFT
-189 LQYTV
+189 LRYSV
-194 MELMFLLLINVM
+194 MELMLLLLINVM
-206 ITSTSDKLQKVFSL
+206 ITSTSEKLQKVFSL
-220 LIVLSSLVE
+220 LLILSSLVE
-229 IGVVYSFISRISFYG
+229 IGIVYSFISRISFYG

-256 RVFGLFEKVADSW
+256 RVFGLLEKVADGW

-277 LSSFETKPEMEYPQV
+277 LSSIETKPEMEYPQV
-292 EGEIDVNDQLNAE
+292 EGDIDVHDQLNAD
-305 IRSNNDKEN
+305 IRSNNDEEN

-320 LQSSWLWSALI
+320 LQSPWLWSALI
-331 IAVCHLGIIIFPLFL
+331 IAVCHLGIMIFPLFL

-400 TYWIVPNSLSFIL
+400 PYWMGPNILSFIL

-425 NGD
+425 NGDGLK

>member
-1 MNSLILYLESGGE
+1 
-14 SMSRKK
+14 MSRKK
-20 WYCILLIL
+20 WYGILLIL

-33 LVSYGSSLVVSYSSQ
+33 LVSYGSSLVESYNAQ
-48 NLNENTSL
+48 NLNGDIPLIT
-56 FTVSSIFSIWNGMII
+56 TSSIFSIWNGMII

-94 SITQLLMF
+94 SIIQLLMLV
-102 FLPPFSPT
+102 LPSFSPT
-110 NLMNISFVLNII
+110 NLMNISFLLNII
-122 CLIWIWL
+122 CLIWICL

-146 DGWKSSIAYLALFVA
+146 DSWKSSIAYLVLFVA
-161 STNISPLFSPLFIL
+161 STNISPLFIL

-182 SDIYAST
+182 DIYAFT
-189 LQYTV
+189 LRYIV

-206 ITSTSDKLQKVFSL
+206 ITSTSEKLQKVFSL
-220 LIVLSSLVE
+220 FLILSSLVE
-229 IGVVYSFISRISFYG
+229 IGAVYSFITRISFYG

-251 IYIVC
+251 IYIAC

-277 LSSFETKPEMEYPQV
+277 LSSIETKSEMENSQV
-292 EGEIDVNDQLNAE
+292 EGEIDVNDLLNAD
-305 IRSNNDKEN
+305 IQSNNDKEN

-320 LQSSWLWSALI
+320 LHSSWLWSALI
-331 IAVCHLGIIIFPLFL
+331 IAVCHLGIMIFPLFL

-400 TYWIVPNSLSFIL
+400 TYWIGPNILSFIL